1 MMEADS
7 MSRRG
12 EGPGTD
18 VDYSRKSGKSLAP
31 KVDGNGTIA
40 Y

>member
-1 MMEADS
+1 
-7 MSRRG
+7 MSKRG
-12 EGPGTD
+12 GGPGTE
-18 VDYSRKSGKSLAP
+18 VDYSRKSGKSLTP

>member
-1 MMEADS
+1 

-12 EGPGTD
+12 EGPGMEA
-18 VDYSRKSGKSLAP
+18 DYSRKSGKSLTP
-31 KVDGNGTIA
+31 KVDGNGTIS